1 MTMNKS
7 DNQLVFALLRSASYV
22 ERKLDRALACTKGV
36 SFTEYQLLNELQE
49 KYNGSATRVD
59 LADAVRLTPSAIT
72 RALKPLEKIGFVVT
86 VKSERDARRSIA
98 TLTPAGK
105 ELLDDANKIVSDEI
119 DTISLPIENRADVL
133 DMLTNIHNR

>member
-119 DTISLPIENRADVL
+119 ETISLPIENRADVL

>member
-1 MTMNKS
+1 MNKS
-7 DNQLVFALLRSASYV
+7 DSQLVFELLRSASYI

-36 SFTEYQLLNELQE
+36 SFTEYHLLNELQT

-72 RALKPLEKIGFVVT
+72 RALKPLEKIGYVNT

-105 ELLDDANKIVSDEI
+105 ELLDDANAIVSDEI
-119 DTISLPIENRADVL
+119 ETLSLPSANRADIL
-133 DMLTNIHNR
+133 KMLSNIYQR